1 MLRHFF
7 SSILLFIFLSAQNLY
22 TQEQVIPFYPNGTY
36 NPTIPTSESI
46 LGFPIGSKPTRYD
59 EIVNYLKILD
69 EKSNEV
75 QLVEFGKTY
84 EGRSLYHLIITSEN
98 NFKKLNEIQ
107 NSISKLADP
116 RKISSDKE
124 VQTLIETTPAVAWMA
139 YGIHGDELSSPDA
152 AVQLAYQLAAGTDE
166 TTIKLKNELIIL
178 IDPNENPDGRERYL
192 AQMQQ
197 WQGAVVNSD
206 VQAIQHTGVW
216 PWGRG
221 NHYLFDMNRDW
232 FLLVHPESRAR
243 VQTILKWNPQLLV
256 DAHEMGSYDTY
267 LFSPAGPP
275 FNPNMNEF
283 NFKWRNIFAK
293 DQAKAFDKYG
303 WSYYT
308 REWNDEWY
316 PGYGSGWSLY
326 IGAVGILYEQAQT
339 DGSIVKRPDGTHLTF
354 HKAVHQQFVSSFANL
369 ATAANNRKEL
379 LKEYFQARKNDMT
392 LKRNQPHCFVFIP
405 EKNNSRLNSLIEKL
419 LLQNIEVNILEK
431 ELNVS
436 NLRGYWN
443 NQPVNKRLPKG
454 TYIINLDQPM
464 GRLAKTILEFDP
476 RMDTQTLE
484 RERKKLEKN
493 KQSEMYDVTAWSL
506 PIAYGVES
514 YWTDKKITGPL
525 TQIEKVTTINGEII
539 NPKPVYGYLFEYYD
553 DAAVVALSILLEK
566 GYKVRSARETF
577 EIEGRSYSRGT
588 LLIRLVENPLTI
600 VDEIQN
606 IAKKTGVTFYG
617 VNTALST
624 KGSDLGGNDFVL
636 LEYPRTALVTGSQ
649 ISTGSFSTLWHLLDY
664 RLKQRISIV
673 TTDGLANYDLRKY
686 NVLIFPSSNS
696 PQTYNQILG
705 KDGISKIKKWIENG
719 GTLIGIGNAAA
730 FLADTASGM
739 SKVRLRH
746 QALNELNLYD
756 EAVTAELSYEKI
768 KIDSVKI
775 WSKTEIEKSE
785 EEKKVAVPDIK
796 SLERQDEFL
805 RLFMPRGAI
814 MSVDLDDEHWL
825 TFGLSKKT
833 AAIMFTSNAF
843 LSKSPVQ
850 TPARFS
856 DYKNLRISGLLWP
869 EAKERWQRTAYLT
882 RESMGS
888 GQIILFAGE
897 PIFRGYFHSTER
909 LFLNSL
915 LLGPGWG
922 TSRTVEW

>member
-1 MLRHFF
+1 MFRYLLCSLVLIMLTPFF
-7 SSILLFIFLSAQNLY
+7 VQSQEQNL
-22 TQEQVIPFYPNGTY
+22 PFYTSGTY
-36 NPTIPTSESI
+36 NTAIPTPESV
-46 LGFPIGSKPTRYD
+46 LGFSIGTKPTRYD
-59 EIVNYLKILD
+59 EIINYLKVLD
-69 EKSNEV
+69 GKSNEV
-75 QLVEFGKTY
+75 QLIEFGKTY
-84 EGRSLYHLIITSEN
+84 EGRSLYHLIITSES
-98 NFKKLNEIQ
+98 NFKKLTEIQ

-116 RKISSDKE
+116 RKISTDKE
-124 VQTLIETTPAVAWMA
+124 PLTLIETTPAVAWMA

-166 TTIKLKNELIIL
+166 ATIKLKNELVVL
-178 IDPNENPDGRERYL
+178 IDPTENPDGRERYL

-197 WQGAVVNSD
+197 WQGEVVNSD
-206 VQAIQHTGVW
+206 AQAIQHTGVW

-293 DQAKAFDKYG
+293 DQAKTFDKYG

-339 DGSIVKRPDGTHLTF
+339 DGSIVKRPDGTILTF
-354 HKAVHQQFVSSFANL
+354 HKAVHQQFVSSLANL
-369 ATAANNRKEL
+369 TTAADNRKEL
-379 LKEYFQARKNDMT
+379 LKEYFNARKKDINIKKGD
-392 LKRNQPHCFVFIP
+392 PYSFVFIP
-405 EKNNSRLNSLIEKL
+405 DKNQTRLNNLIEKL
-419 LLQNIEVNILEK
+419 LLQNIEVNITDKDVPVE
-431 ELNVS
+431 
-436 NLRGYWN
+436 NLRGYWDTK
-443 NQPVNKRLPKG
+443 PANKILPKG

-476 RMDTQTLE
+476 RMDTETLE
-484 RERKKLEKN
+484 RERKKLEKD
-493 KQSEMYDVTAWSL
+493 KQSKMYDVMAWSL
-506 PIAYGVES
+506 PIAYGVEC
-514 YWTDKKITGPL
+514 YWTDKKISASMAQVKSLPAKTG
-525 TQIEKVTTINGEII
+525 EVI
-539 NPKPVYGYLFEYYD
+539 NPKPAYGYLFEYFD
-553 DAAVVALSILLEK
+553 DASVNALATLLEK
-566 GYKVRSARETF
+566 GYKVRSAKETF
-577 EIEGRSYSRGT
+577 EIDGRSFARGSI
-588 LLIRLVENPLTI
+588 LLRLVENTATLAND
-600 VDEIQN
+600 VQN
-606 IAKKTGVTFYG
+606 IAATTGISIYG

-649 ISTGSFSTLWHLLDY
+649 IGMGSFSTLWHLLDY
-664 RLKQRISIV
+664 RMKQRISIIV
-673 TTDGLANYDLRKY
+673 AEGLANYDLRKY
-686 NVLIFPSSNS
+686 NVLVFPSSGS

-705 KDGISKIKKWIENG
+705 KDGINKIKKWIENG

-730 FLADTASGM
+730 FLADTSSGM

-756 EAVTAELSYEKI
+756 DAITAELKYGNI
-768 KIDSVKI
+768 KIDSSKI
-775 WSKTEIEKSE
+775 WGNTEIEKKQD
-785 EEKKVAVPDIK
+785 EKKTPDIK
-796 SLERQDEFL
+796 SLEREDEFK
-805 RLFMPRGAI
+805 RLFMPRGAF
-814 MSVDLDDEHWL
+814 MSVDLDEEHWL
-825 TFGLSKKT
+825 TFGLGKKT
-833 AAIMFTSNAF
+833 AAIMFTSNVF

-850 TPARFS
+850 TPARFAS
-856 DYKNLRISGLLWP
+856 YKDIRVSGLLWQ
-869 EAKERWQRTAYLT
+869 EARERWQKTAYVT

-897 PIFRGYFHSTER
+897 PNFRGYFHSTER

-915 LLGPGWG
+915 FLGPGWG

>member
-1 MLRHFF
+1 MLRYLIMFV
-7 SSILLFIFLSAQNLY
+7 LIFLSTSNLL
-22 TQEQVIPFYPNGTY
+22 TQEQLTPFYPNGTY
-36 NPTIPTSESI
+36 DTHVPTPESI

-69 EKSNEV
+69 EKSDEV

-84 EGRSLYHLIITSEN
+84 EGRSLYHLIITSES
-98 NFKKLNEIQ
+98 NFKKLTEIQ

-116 RKISSDKE
+116 RKKISDKE
-124 VQTLIETTPAVAWMA
+124 VRTLIETTPAVAWMA

-166 TTIKLKNELIIL
+166 TTTNLKNELVIL
-178 IDPNENPDGRERYL
+178 IDPMENPDGRERYL
-192 AQMQQ
+192 ALMQQ
-197 WQGAVVNSD
+197 WQGDVVNSD
-206 VQAIQHTGVW
+206 AQAIQHTGVW

-232 FLLVHPESRAR
+232 FLLVHPESKAR
-243 VQTILKWNPQLLV
+243 VQTVLKWNPQLFV

-283 NFKWRNIFAK
+283 NFKWRNTFAK

-303 WSYYT
+303 WNYYT

-354 HKAVHQQFVSSFANL
+354 REAVHHQLVSSFSNL
-369 ATAANNRKEL
+369 ATAANNRKDL
-379 LKEYFQARKNDMT
+379 LKEYFESHKKHLNI
-392 LKRNQPHCFVFIP
+392 KKGEPYSYVFIP
-405 EKNNSRLNSLIEKL
+405 DKNRTRLNNLIEKL
-419 LLQNIEVNILEK
+419 MMQNIEVNVADKDIT
-431 ELNVS
+431 VD

-443 NQPVNKRLPKG
+443 TKPVKKILPKG

-476 RMDTQTLE
+476 RMDTETLE
-484 RERKKLEKN
+484 KERKKLEKN
-493 KQSEMYDVTAWSL
+493 KQSEMYDVMAWSL

-514 YWTDKKITGPL
+514 YWTDKKIDGSL
-525 TQIEKVTTINGEII
+525 TQIKSISTKTGEVL
-539 NPKPVYGYLFEYYD
+539 NPKPAYGYLFQYYD
-553 DAAVVALSILLEK
+553 DSAVDALAILLEK
-566 GYKVRSARETF
+566 GYKVRSAKETF
-577 EIEGRSYSRGT
+577 EIEGKSFERGT
-588 LLIRLVENPLTI
+588 ILLRLIENPATLT
-600 VDEIQN
+600 DEIQN
-606 IAKKTGVTFYG
+606 IAKTTGITIYG

-649 ISTGSFSTLWHLLDY
+649 ISMGSFSTLWHLLDY
-664 RLKQRISIV
+664 RMKQRISII
-673 TTDGLANYDLRKY
+673 TAEGLANYDLRKY

-696 PQTYNQILG
+696 PQAYSQILG
-705 KDGISKIKKWIENG
+705 KDGIGKIKKWIENG

-730 FLADTASGM
+730 FLADTSSGM

-746 QALNELNLYD
+746 HALNELTLYD
-756 EAVTAELSYEKI
+756 EANAAELKSEDI
-768 KIDSVKI
+768 KIDSAKI
-775 WSKTEIEKSE
+775 WGDTEIEKKQ
-785 EEKKVAVPDIK
+785 EEKKVPDIK
-796 SLERQDEFL
+796 NLERQDEFM

-814 MSVDLDDEHWL
+814 MSVDLDEEHWL
-825 TFGLSKKT
+825 TFGLDKKT
-833 AAIMFTSNAF
+833 AAIMFTSNSF

-850 TPARFS
+850 TPARFA

-869 EAKERWQRTAYLT
+869 EAKERWQRTAYIT

-897 PIFRGYFHSTER
+897 PNFRGYFHSTER

-915 LLGPGWG
+915 FLGPGWG

>member
-1 MLRHFF
+1 MLKHLLLLLSVLLILTNT
-7 SSILLFIFLSAQNLY
+7 SSFAQERNL
-22 TQEQVIPFYPNGTY
+22 PFYPNGTY
-36 NPTIPTSESI
+36 NTNIPTPESF

-59 EIVNYLKILD
+59 AIVNYLKILD
-69 EKSNEV
+69 GKSNEV
-75 QLVEFGKTY
+75 QLIEFGKTY

-98 NFKKLNEIQ
+98 NFKKLTEIQ

-124 VQTLIETTPAVAWMA
+124 VQTLIETTPAIAWMA

-166 TTIKLKNELIIL
+166 TTIKLKNELVIL
-178 IDPNENPDGRERYL
+178 IDPMENPDGRERYL

-197 WQGAVVNSD
+197 WQGEVINSD
-206 VQAIQHTGVW
+206 AQAIQHTGVW

-283 NFKWRNIFAK
+283 NFKWRNTFAK

-303 WSYYT
+303 WNYYT

-326 IGAVGILYEQAQT
+326 IGAIGILYEQAQT
-339 DGSIVKRPDGTHLTF
+339 DGSIVKRPDGTILTF

-369 ATAANNRKEL
+369 ATAASNRKNL
-379 LKEYFQARKNDMT
+379 LSEFYESRKKDLNI
-392 LKRNQPHCFVFIP
+392 KKGEPYSYVFIP
-405 EKNNSRLNSLIEKL
+405 DKNRTRLNNLIEKL
-419 LLQNIEVNILEK
+419 MMQNIEVNVADKDIE
-431 ELNVS
+431 VG
-436 NLRGYWN
+436 NLFGYWN
-443 NQPVNKRLPKG
+443 TKPVKKILPKG

-476 RMDTQTLE
+476 RMDTETLE

-493 KQSEMYDVTAWSL
+493 KQSEMYDVMAWSL

-514 YWTDKKITGPL
+514 YWTDKKITGSL
-525 TQIEKVTTINGEII
+525 TQIKSLPTKTGAVI
-539 NPKPVYGYLFEYYD
+539 NPKPTYGYIFEYYD
-553 DAAVVALSILLEK
+553 DSAVDALASLLEK
-566 GYKVRSARETF
+566 GYKVRSAKETF
-577 EIEGRSYSRGT
+577 EIEGKSFSRGT
-588 LLIRLVENPLTI
+588 ILLRLIENPASLT
-600 VDEIQN
+600 DEIQN
-606 IAKKTGVTFYG
+606 IAKTTGITIYG

-636 LEYPRTALVTGSQ
+636 LEYPRTALVTGGQ

-664 RLKQRISIV
+664 RLKQRISII
-673 TTDGLANYDLRKY
+673 TAEGLANYDLRKY

-730 FLADTASGM
+730 FLADTSSGM
-739 SKVRLRH
+739 SKVRLQH
-746 QALNELNLYD
+746 QALNELSLYD
-756 EAVTAELSYEKI
+756 EANAAEIKYENI
-768 KIDSVKI
+768 KLDSLKI
-775 WSKTEIEKSE
+775 WGDTEIEKKQE
-785 EEKKVAVPDIK
+785 DKKVPDIK
-796 SLERQDEFL
+796 NLERQDEFL

-814 MSVDLDDEHWL
+814 MSVDLDEEHWL
-825 TFGLSKKT
+825 TFGLGKKT
-833 AAIMFTSNAF
+833 SAIMFTSNAF
-843 LSKSPVQ
+843 LSRSPVQ

-856 DYKNLRISGLLWP
+856 DNKNLRISGLLWP
-869 EAKERWQRTAYLT
+869 EAKERWQKTAYIT

-897 PIFRGYFHSTER
+897 PNFRGYFHSTER

-915 LLGPGWG
+915 FLGPGWG

>member
-1 MLRHFF
+1 MSRYLFF
-7 SSILLFIFLSAQNLY
+7 VMFVLIFLSASNLF
-22 TQEQVIPFYPNGTY
+22 TQEQVIPFYPQGTY
-36 NPTIPTSESI
+36 NNNIPTPESI

-59 EIVNYLKILD
+59 AIVNYLKILD

-75 QLVEFGKTY
+75 QLIEFGKTY

-98 NFKKLNEIQ
+98 NFKMLNEIQ

-124 VQTLIETTPAVAWMA
+124 ALTLIETTLAIAWMA
-139 YGIHGDELSSPDA
+139 YGIHGDELSSLDA

-178 IDPNENPDGRERYL
+178 IDPMENPDGRERYL

-197 WQGAVVNSD
+197 WQGEVVNSD
-206 VQAIQHTGVW
+206 AQTIQHTGAW

-232 FLLVHPESRAR
+232 FLLVHPESKAR
-243 VQTILKWNPQLLV
+243 VQTVLKWNPQLLV

-283 NFKWRNIFAK
+283 NFKWRNTFAK

-303 WSYYT
+303 WNYYT

-326 IGAVGILYEQAQT
+326 IGAIGILYEQAQT
-339 DGSIVKRPDGTHLTF
+339 DGSIVKRPDGTILTF

-369 ATAANNRKEL
+369 TTASNNRKEL
-379 LKEYFQARKNDMT
+379 LREFFVSRKKDMVIKKGEPYSYII
-392 LKRNQPHCFVFIP
+392 LPG
-405 EKNNSRLNSLIEKL
+405 KNLTRSNNLIDKL
-419 LLQNIEVNILEK
+419 LKQNIEVSITDKDIEV
-431 ELNVS
+431 E
-436 NLRGYWN
+436 NLRSYWN
-443 NQPVNKRLPKG
+443 TKPAKNVLPKG

-476 RMDTQTLE
+476 RMDTETLE
-484 RERKKLEKN
+484 KERKKLEKN
-493 KQSEMYDVTAWSL
+493 KQSEMYDVMAWSL

-514 YWTDKKITGPL
+514 YCTDKKITGSL
-525 TQIEKVTTINGEII
+525 TQIKNIPTKTGEVL
-539 NPKPVYGYLFEYYD
+539 NPKPAYGYLFEYYD
-553 DAAVVALSILLEK
+553 DAAVSALASLLEK
-566 GYKVRSARETF
+566 GYKVRSAKETF
-577 EIEGRSYSRGT
+577 EIEGKSFSRGT
-588 LLIRLVENPLTI
+588 ILLRLIENPVTLT
-600 VDEIQN
+600 EHIQN
-606 IAKKTGVTFYG
+606 IAKTTGITIYS

-636 LEYPRTALVTGSQ
+636 LEYPRTALVTSGQ
-649 ISTGSFSTLWHLLDY
+649 ISMGSFSTLWHLLDY
-664 RLKQRISIV
+664 RLKQRISII
-673 TTDGLANYDLRKY
+673 TAEGLANYDLRKY

-705 KDGISKIKKWIENG
+705 KDGIGKIKKWVENG

-730 FLADTASGM
+730 FLADTSSGM
-739 SKVRLRH
+739 SKVRLQH
-746 QALNELNLYD
+746 QALNELSLYD
-756 EAVTAELSYEKI
+756 EANAAEIKSENI
-768 KIDSVKI
+768 KIDSAKI
-775 WSKTEIEKSE
+775 WSNTEIEKKP
-785 EEKKVAVPDIK
+785 EEKKPTPPDIK
-796 SLERQDEFL
+796 NLERQDEFM

-814 MSVDLDDEHWL
+814 MSVDLDEEHWL
-825 TFGLSKKT
+825 TFGLGKK
-833 AAIMFTSNAF
+833 ASAIMFTSNSF

-850 TPARFS
+850 TPARFA

-869 EAKERWQRTAYLT
+869 EAKERWQRTAYIT

-897 PIFRGYFHSTER
+897 PNFRGYFHGTER
-909 LFLNSL
+909 LFLNSM

>member
-1 MLRHFF
+1 MLKHLL
-7 SSILLFIFLSAQNLY
+7 LLFSVLFILINTSSFAQEQNL
-22 TQEQVIPFYPNGTY
+22 PFYPNGTY
-36 NPTIPTSESI
+36 NTHIPTPESI
-46 LGFPIGSKPTRYD
+46 LGFPIGNKPTRYD

-69 EKSNEV
+69 GKSNEV

-98 NFKKLNEIQ
+98 NFKKLPEIQ
-107 NSISKLADP
+107 NSISILADP
-116 RKISSDKE
+116 RKISTDKE
-124 VQTLIETTPAVAWMA
+124 VRSLIETTPAIAWMA

-178 IDPNENPDGRERYL
+178 IDPMENPDGRERYL

-197 WQGAVVNSD
+197 WQGEVVNSD
-206 VQAIQHTGVW
+206 AQAIQHTGVW

-232 FLLVHPESRAR
+232 FLLVHPESKAR
-243 VQTILKWNPQLLV
+243 VQTVLKWNPQLFV

-283 NFKWRNIFAK
+283 NFKWRNTFAK

-303 WSYYT
+303 WNYYT

-326 IGAVGILYEQAQT
+326 IGAIGILYEQAQT
-339 DGSIVKRPDGTHLTF
+339 DGSIVKRPDGSLLTF

-369 ATAANNRKEL
+369 ATAASNRKNL
-379 LKEYFQARKNDMT
+379 LSEFYESRKKDLNI
-392 LKRNQPHCFVFIP
+392 KKGEPYSYVFIP
-405 EKNNSRLNSLIEKL
+405 DKNRTRLNNLIEKL
-419 LLQNIEVNILEK
+419 LAQNVEVNVTD
-431 ELNVS
+431 NDVS
-436 NLRGYWN
+436 VENLRDYWN
-443 NQPVNKRLPKG
+443 AKPTNKILPKG

-476 RMDTQTLE
+476 RMDTETLE

-493 KQSEMYDVTAWSL
+493 KQSEMYDVMAWSL

-514 YWTDKKITGPL
+514 YWSDAKVTGSL
-525 TQIEKVTTINGEII
+525 TQIKSIATKTGEVK
-539 NPKPVYGYLFEYYD
+539 NPKPVYGFLFEYHD
-553 DAAVVALSILLEK
+553 DAAVNALASLLEK
-566 GYKVRSARETF
+566 GYKVRSAKETF
-577 EIEGRSYSRGT
+577 EIEGKSFERGAI
-588 LLIRLVENPLTI
+588 LLRLIENPATI
-600 VDEIQN
+600 TDEIQN
-606 IAKKTGVTFYG
+606 IAKTTGITIYG

-636 LEYPRTALVTGSQ
+636 LEYPRTALVTGGQ
-649 ISTGSFSTLWHLLDY
+649 ISMGSFSTLWHLLDY
-664 RLKQRISIV
+664 KMKQRISII
-673 TTDGLANYDLRKY
+673 TAEGLANYDLRKY

-696 PQTYNQILG
+696 PQAYNQILG

-719 GTLIGIGNAAA
+719 GTLIGIGNASA
-730 FLADTASGM
+730 FLADTSSGM
-739 SKVRLRH
+739 SKVRLQH
-746 QALNELNLYD
+746 QALNELGLYD
-756 EAVTAELSYEKI
+756 EANAAEIKSENI
-768 KIDSVKI
+768 KIDSAKI
-775 WSKTEIEKSE
+775 WSNTEIEKKP
-785 EEKKVAVPDIK
+785 EEKKTTTPDIK
-796 SLERQDEFL
+796 NLERQDEFM

-814 MSVDLDDEHWL
+814 MSVDLDEEHWL
-825 TFGLSKKT
+825 TFGLSKKN
-833 AAIMFTSNAF
+833 AAIVFTSNAF

-856 DYKNLRISGLLWP
+856 DNKNLRVSGLLWP
-869 EAKERWQRTAYLT
+869 EARERWQKTAYIT

-897 PIFRGYFHSTER
+897 PNFRGYFHSTER

-915 LLGPGWG
+915 FLGPGWG

>member
-1 MLRHFF
+1 MLRYLF
-7 SSILLFIFLSAQNLY
+7 SLMFVLIFLSASNLL
-22 TQEQVIPFYPNGTY
+22 TQEQVIPFYPQGTY
-36 NPTIPTSESI
+36 NTQIPTPESI

-59 EIVNYLKILD
+59 EIVNYFKILD
-69 EKSNEV
+69 EKSDEV

-84 EGRSLYHLIITSEN
+84 EGRSLYHLIITSES

-116 RKISSDKE
+116 RKIFDDKE
-124 VQTLIETTPAVAWMA
+124 VQLLIESTPAIAWMA

-152 AVQLAYQLAAGTDE
+152 AAQLAYQLAAGTDE
-166 TTIKLKNELIIL
+166 TTIKLKNELVIL
-178 IDPNENPDGRERYL
+178 IDPMENPDGRERYL

-197 WQGAVVNSD
+197 WQGEVVNSD
-206 VQAIQHTGVW
+206 AQAIQHTGVW

-283 NFKWRNIFAK
+283 NFKWRNTFAK

-303 WSYYT
+303 WNYYT

-339 DGSIVKRPDGTHLTF
+339 DGSIVKRPDGTILTF

-369 ATAANNRKEL
+369 ATAASNRKNL
-379 LKEYFQARKNDMT
+379 LSEFYESRKKDLNI
-392 LKRNQPHCFVFIP
+392 KKGEPYSYVFIP
-405 EKNNSRLNSLIEKL
+405 EKNRTRLNNLIEKL
-419 LLQNIEVNILEK
+419 MMQNIEVDVADKDIE
-431 ELNVS
+431 VG
-436 NLRGYWN
+436 NLHGYWDSK
-443 NQPVNKRLPKG
+443 PVKKILPKG

-476 RMDTQTLE
+476 RMDTETLE

-493 KQSEMYDVTAWSL
+493 KQSEMYDVMAWSL

-514 YWTDKKITGPL
+514 YWTDKKITGSL
-525 TQIEKVTTINGEII
+525 TQIKNISTKTGEVI
-539 NPKPVYGYLFEYYD
+539 NPKPTYGYIFEYYD
-553 DAAVVALSILLEK
+553 DAAVDALASLLEK
-566 GYKVRSARETF
+566 GYKVRSAKETF
-577 EIEGRSYSRGT
+577 EIEGKSFTRGT
-588 LLIRLVENPLTI
+588 ILLRLIENPATLA
-600 VDEIQN
+600 DEIQN
-606 IAKKTGVTFYG
+606 IAKTTGITIYG

-624 KGSDLGGNDFVL
+624 KGPDLGGNDFVL

-649 ISTGSFSTLWHLLDY
+649 ISMGSFSTLWHLLDY
-664 RLKQRISIV
+664 KMKQRISII
-673 TTDGLANYDLRKY
+673 TADGLANFDLRKY

-730 FLADTASGM
+730 FLADTSSVM
-739 SKVRLRH
+739 SKVRVRH
-746 QALNELNLYD
+746 QALNELGLYD
-756 EAVTAELSYEKI
+756 EAIAAELKYDNI
-768 KIDSVKI
+768 KIDSLKI
-775 WSKTEIEKSE
+775 WDNTEIEKKQD
-785 EEKKVAVPDIK
+785 EKKVPDIK
-796 SLERQDEFL
+796 TLEREDEFM

-814 MSVDLDDEHWL
+814 MSVDLDEEHWL
-825 TFGLSKKT
+825 AFGLGKKT

-856 DYKNLRISGLLWP
+856 DNKNLRISGLLWA
-869 EAKERWQRTAYLT
+869 EARKRWQKTAYIT

-888 GQIILFAGE
+888 GQIILFASE
-897 PIFRGYFHSTER
+897 PNFRGYFHSTER

-915 LLGPGWG
+915 FLGAGWG
-922 TSRTVEW
+922 TSRVVDW